1 MQNKHFFK
9 VVLCILVIMLFGSF
23 LSTSSY
29 AFQSPS
35 LSPQSAKKQVVVSTD
50 PRIELIATLQMMIGA
65 WPMSS
70 LDFDYI
76 REVQDTF
83 YPFYRHPILRQFSY
97 MWYMYGFSQEI
108 PSTCMLHLSQP
119 PELKVVIPFTK
130 EIIDRAGGERILNDF
145 LALLR
150 DFAETTDFMYFYED
164 HVGFYQEAIKLA
176 EKKLET
182 KNTISMLEDYFGY
195 TNRSYELI
203 LVPLFHENGYATNVN
218 LKYFALIGPYDVDEK
233 KDEKLPYW
241 KDSDGL
247 HKQLLKSFS
256 YAFVHPLI
264 RKNHQEVIDTQKLLI
279 PIRKPMMYVDI
290 QTWPQCLTEHIVRTI
305 SHRFTFIEYGE
316 KDWEEQRQKDIQD
329 SFVYID
335 YVEDWLQDYE
345 TNRSYYTDFER
356 FYPVLFNNVRTLCEY
371 PFIPTELTVLNA
383 SENGVQLSWKNNT
396 IQTSTLSI
404 LRKTPMSEYVVIHEM
419 EDSQAFAWT
428 DSSIE
433 RGGKYIYAIAVKGEK
448 GQIVSA
454 GITAKIPSNPPLA
467 PTNIETTLDGTTA
480 SFSFLYPFKAEGFA
494 LFEWNGEDANLIV
507 RKELQDAENQ
517 TLTVEDLPPG
527 NHTFY
532 ICSYITIQN
541 SEQED
546 EVLYSTPSTLL
557 KITIPEE

>member
-9 VVLCILVIMLFGSF
+9 VVLCILVIMLFSSF

-29 AFQSPS
+29 ALQSSS
-35 LSPQSAKKQVVVSTD
+35 LSPQSTKKQVVVSTD

-83 YPFYRHPILRQFSY
+83 YPYYRHPVLQQFAY

-119 PELKVVIPFTK
+119 PELKVQIPFSK
-130 EIIDRAGGERILNDF
+130 EIIDCAGGERNLNDF
-145 LALLR
+145 LTLLR

-164 HVGFYQEAIKLA
+164 HLGFYQDAIQLA

-182 KNTISMLEDYFGY
+182 KNTIFMLEDYFGY

-203 LVPLFHENGYATNVN
+203 LVPLFHEDGYATNVN
-218 LKYFALIGPYDVDEK
+218 LKYYALIGPFDVDEK

-264 RKNHQEVIDTQKLLI
+264 RSNHQKIIDTQKLLI
-279 PIRKPMMYVDI
+279 PIRRPMMYVDI

-305 SHRFTFIEYGE
+305 SQRFTFIEYGE
-316 KDWEEQRQKDIQD
+316 KDWKEQRQKDIQD

-335 YVEDWLQDYE
+335 YIEKWLQDYE
-345 TNRSYYTDFER
+345 TNRSFYADFER

-383 SENGVQLSWKNNT
+383 SENGVQLSWKNNA
-396 IQTSTLSI
+396 IEPCKVYI
-404 LRKTPMSEYVVIHEM
+404 LRKTKMDEFMVLHEM

-433 RGGKYIYAIAVKGEK
+433 RDTQYLYVIAVKGEK
-448 GQIVSA
+448 GEIRSIGVS
-454 GITAKIPSNPPLA
+454 TAIPISPPLA
-467 PTNIETTLDGTTA
+467 PVSISYSLED
-480 SFSFLYPFKAEGFA
+480 SSIVFSFEYPFKAEGFT
-494 LFEWNGEDANLIV
+494 LFEWTGEESVEITSLD
-507 RKELQDAENQ
+507 RTE
-517 TLTVEDLPPG
+517 EDLQTISVNDVSTG
-527 NHTFY
+527 THTYY
-532 ICSYITIQN
+532 ICSYITVLN
-541 SEQED
+541 DEQE
-546 EVLYSTPSTLL
+546 EEMVYSPPSSFLP
-557 KITIPEE
+557 ITIP